1 MQLYVHVVLIV
12 VSLCCNN
19 CVGGLTYC
27 QKLDQM
33 LDFDSGGVPKHLGQI
48 ADSMREWEGSI
59 ADGFG
64 LTPAEVKSIKHNE
77 DKLELQK

>member
-1 MQLYVHVVLIV
+1 M
-12 VSLCCNN
+12 VSSCHNN

-33 LDFDSGGVPKHLGQI
+33 LDFDSSGVPKHLGQI

-64 LTPAEVKSIKHNE
+64 LIPADVEDIKCKYKDNL
-77 DKLELQK
+77 KLQK